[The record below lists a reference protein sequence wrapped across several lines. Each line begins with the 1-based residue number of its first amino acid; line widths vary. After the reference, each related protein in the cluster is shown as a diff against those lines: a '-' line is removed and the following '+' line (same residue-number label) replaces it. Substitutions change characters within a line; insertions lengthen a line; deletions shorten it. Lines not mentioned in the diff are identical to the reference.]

1 MTKFQIFSPTGA
13 KVCVIEAVSK
23 VTNGDYI
30 YFYDYVFDGF
40 QNNQI
45 LADIPSSWAAIP
57 ISCIVTEGTGQECVL
72 FNDCNPD

>member
-13 KVCVIEAVSK
+13 KVCVIKAVSK

-30 YFYDYVFDGF
+30 CFYDYVFDGF
-40 QNNQI
+40 KNNKV

-57 ISCIVTEGTGQECVL
+57 ISCIVKEDE
-72 FNDCNPD
+72 